1 MYSRPIVNAGIGTAA
16 AGAPASIFSVWLAV
30 GLLILGAL
38 MVLGSMSA
46 TSNFF
51 PRLAFEPHQ
60 KTDRGALTITSY
72 CVENPVR
79 QVRGFL
85 ISFTPS
91 HSSCILRVNSSC

>member
-1 MYSRPIVNAGIGTAA
+1 MYSRPIVNAGIGTAV

-30 GLLILGAL
+30 GLLTLGAL

-60 KTDRGALTITSY
+60 KTDGTFVWCWRKNG
-72 CVENPVR
+72 VPVR
-79 QVRGFL
+79 AKHR
-85 ISFTPS
+85 
-91 HSSCILRVNSSC
+91 